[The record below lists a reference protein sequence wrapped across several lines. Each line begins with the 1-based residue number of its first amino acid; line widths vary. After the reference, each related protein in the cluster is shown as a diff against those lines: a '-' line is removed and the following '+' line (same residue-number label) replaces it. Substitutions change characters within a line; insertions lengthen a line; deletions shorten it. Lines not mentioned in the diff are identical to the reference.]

1 MKQSSPDPD
10 AIARE
15 LAELG
20 EEPASAEELALIEA
34 GTLEQQPAVASMA
47 RLSELAEPYAFDE
60 LSELETHR
68 AWRKLEQRVEQD
80 QEAEPRVVSEPE
92 PAAGPASPRR
102 WLFALAGLA
111 AAAAVALIV
120 VPGEGE
126 GGTLSAEDV
135 AKQGESVRVAL
146 DALDDGRSDS
156 TRARERASAY
166 QQRLEEREG

>member
-20 EEPASAEELALIEA
+20 EEPVSAEELALIEA
-34 GTLEQQPAVASMA
+34 GMLEQQPAVETVA

-68 AWRKLEQRVEQD
+68 AWREFEQRVEQD
-80 QEAEPRVVSEPE
+80 QDAEPAVVHASEP
-92 PAAGPASPRR
+92 AGPASPRR

-111 AAAAVALIV
+111 AAAAVALV
-120 VPGEGE
+120 VLPGEKQSD
-126 GGTLSAEDV
+126 TLSAEDV

-156 TRARERASAY
+156 VRARERASAY